1 MRLLLQ
7 LSLLMAMVACKQSD
21 HAHVEHPEGIAERFY
36 SGYAKPGEFLNLA
49 DLPTIPA
56 SFDEDVQ

>member
-1 MRLLLQ
+1 MRLLVL
-7 LSLLMAMVACKQSD
+7 LSLLTAMLACKQSNR
-21 HAHVEHPEGIAERFY
+21 AHVEHPDGIAERFY
-36 SGYAKPGEFLNLA
+36 SGCAKPGEFLDLA